1 MVTAKQYRALAKMRQ
16 MKAKKGNKMGYNSI
30 RGHGDYYL
38 SGNVIST
45 DSVPDFANNRRTTI
59 VTHREYIADIVSSST
74 ANTFLTQQFSINPG
88 LSVSFP
94 WLSTV
99 AANYEEY
106 RILGMVYELKSIS
119 SDALNSQ
126 QTNLGYV
133 IAATQYNP
141 YSPPFQSKQQM
152 DNYEFAVSV
161 KPSLSVM
168 HPIECKKSEVAVG
181 DLLFTRTGAVTGQDL
196 RLYDWGVLTV
206 ATGGIQ
212 GTSVAVS
219 ELWCTYKIEL
229 LKPKIAV
236 SLAGT
241 GLKLLGDHY
250 VLPYAQVTSTNY
262 FGVTGIAVSSTSN
275 MGSVLGPTGTF
286 SIPTLANQYS
296 NFAIIYAVKGNST
309 AVSPPLM
316 NAVANCQTLNVCNNN
331 SSDLISSNTTDS
343 WMKSIGF
350 FTTSPDQGTPQLS
363 FSSATLPT
371 SIVSA
376 DLYIF
381 TIPYNN

>member
-141 YSPPFQSKQQM
+141 YSAPFQSKQQM

-181 DLLFTRTGAVTGQDL
+181 DLLFTRTGAVIGQDL

-275 MGSVLGPTGTF
+275 LGSVLGPTGTF